1 MSAVNTSGFVAPG
14 WEAVRAAFEQNLSSG
29 EDVGAGATIYHRG
42 QLVVDVTGGW
52 FDEEHSRPYDADVLQ
67 LVFSTTKGITAIAVA
82 ICVQRGWLAY
92 DQPVSRY
99 WPEFAAQGK
108 GDATVAQLLSHQCG
122 LFSVEG
128 PVTLEEALD
137 WPTIT
142 ERLADTK
149 PDWPIGTAHG
159 YHAVTFG
166 FLAGELVRRV
176 DPAHRSIG
184 KFVHDEVAA
193 PIGAEFYIGLPA
205 ALEPRVSPLVGR
217 MAGEPNPDP
226 AVQQMIDM
234 FLGPESRAGRAL
246 SLNGALADE
255 TLLNS
260 PAIHAAEFPAFNGI
274 TNAASLA
281 KIYAATLGP
290 VDGVQLVD
298 DATREVARA
307 TVTPAGE
314 ADACLIIP
322 TSFGM
327 GFMTSSMFSMF
338 AGPGSYGHPGLGG
351 SVGMAQPER
360 QLAVGYVMN
369 QMATNLAGDVRAQR
383 IIDAATGV
391 VDQMS

>member
-1 MSAVNTSGFVAPG
+1 MSHYDLYAIGNA
-14 WEAVRAAFEQNLSSG
+14 
-29 EDVGAGATIYHRG
+29 
-42 QLVVDVTGGW
+42 LVDT
-52 FDEEHSRPYDADVLQ
+52 EYE
-67 LVFSTTKGITAIAVA
+67 
-82 ICVQRGWLAY
+82 
-92 DQPVSRY
+92 VS
-99 WPEFAAQGK
+99 
-108 GDATVAQLLSHQCG
+108 DAQLSAMG
-122 LFSVEG
+122 VEKRHM
-128 PVTLEEALD
+128 TL
-137 WPTIT
+137 I
-142 ERLADTK
+142 
-149 PDWPIGTAHG
+149 
-159 YHAVTFG
+159 
-166 FLAGELVRRV
+166 

-383 IIDAATGV
+383 IIDAATAV
-391 VDQMS
+391 IDQMS